1 MGLIEMRTD
10 YSDRE
15 LRQFAGI
22 WFPAFAVLVGLV
34 LKNKFELPGP
44 ALVVCCVAAVIS
56 TVGLLQP
63 RALRPLLIGW
73 MYAAFPIGW
82 VVSHVMLA
90 LIYYGVMTPIGLVM
104 RLLGRDPL
112 KRKLDRSAD
121 TYWEPRE
128 PIANSKRYFQQF

>member
-1 MGLIEMRTD
+1 
-10 YSDRE
+10 
-15 LRQFAGI
+15 
-22 WFPAFAVLVGLV
+22 
-34 LKNKFELPGP
+34 
-44 ALVVCCVAAVIS
+44 
-56 TVGLLQP
+56 
-63 RALRPLLIGW
+63 